1 MRSGVGL
8 LLAFAIGFSCRAFG
22 IPSPAPP
29 VFLGA
34 VLAMAMT
41 LGYCA
46 VDRWRPKQ
54 AASVE
59 NDRASK

>member
-1 MRSGVGL
+1 MRSGIGL

-29 VFLGA
+29 VILGA

-41 LGYCA
+41 VGYCA
-46 VDRWRPKQ
+46 VDRWKLKH
-54 AASVE
+54 ADSVE
-59 NDRASK
+59 NDGASK